1 MINLQEITN
10 PQELKVPVFYF
21 YGKMSRKSAPVLPL
35 PQIFEGMMP
44 KTLEQVFFFNTDFIR
59 GMTVLGALT
68 TNLDLEDNGYGSFKF
83 GVIK

>member
-1 MINLQEITN
+1 MTN

-35 PQIFEGMMP
+35 PQIFEGMP
-44 KTLEQVFFFNTDFIR
+44 KQIEQLFFFNNDFIR

-68 TNLDLEDNGYGSFKF
+68 TDLEDHGYGSFKF